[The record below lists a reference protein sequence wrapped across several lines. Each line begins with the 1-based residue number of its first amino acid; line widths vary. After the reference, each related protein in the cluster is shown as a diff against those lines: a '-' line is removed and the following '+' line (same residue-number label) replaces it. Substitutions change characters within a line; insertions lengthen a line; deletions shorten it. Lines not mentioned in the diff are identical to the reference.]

1 LFSVVK
7 TNMDDS
13 RLTNVSELSQFLQ
26 STQGFSLKL
35 EGLTETYQFI
45 DKTVDRFKYPSLKR
59 AGKRVV
65 LTYLRKVTLYKKAQL
80 MRLVK
85 RAVQGEL
92 KRKVYVRLHGSRTYT
107 PSDIKRLEETDV
119 LHLRLSGVA
128 TREIMRREAEV
139 FGHSKYANIAHVS
152 SSHLYNLR
160 ASPIY
165 KNAYINHTQARII
178 GIGETMKPENNNKPG
193 SIRLDTVH
201 QRDIYYINAV
211 DEITQ
216 WEVVICVPEISEAF
230 LEPMFH
236 YILEAFPFPIFN
248 FHSDRGSEFINHIVK
263 EILERLLI
271 RQTKS
276 RSRHSND
283 NALIESKNGSVIR
296 KNMGYSYINQEAASL
311 VNDYCQKYL
320 TPYLNYHRPCLFVT
334 EIRVDKAGRERPIYN
349 EAKVPYDKLK
359 QLSKDHRYTY
369 LKPGL
374 SFEELDKIALAQS
387 DNEFATILRKE
398 ERKLFENIGRIPPE
412 TK

>member
-1 LFSVVK
+1 
-7 TNMDDS
+7 MDDS

-26 STQGFSLKL
+26 STKGFSLKL
-35 EGLTETYQFI
+35 DGLAETYQFI
-45 DKTVDRFKYPSLKR
+45 DKTVDRFKYLSLNRREKQ
-59 AGKRVV
+59 VV

-80 MRLVK
+80 MRLVR
-85 RAVQGEL
+85 RATMGEL
-92 KRKVYVRLHGSRTYT
+92 KRKVYVRINGHRTYT
-107 PSDIKRLEETDV
+107 PTDIKLLEETDV

-139 FGHSKYANIAHVS
+139 FGHNKYGKIAKVS

-160 ASPIY
+160 ASSIY
-165 KNAYINHTQARII
+165 KNAYINHTKARQI
-178 GIGETMKPENNNKPG
+178 GIGLTMKPDNNNKPG

-216 WEVVICVPEISEAF
+216 WEVVICVPEISELF
-230 LEPMFH
+230 LQPMFH
-236 YILEAFPFPIFN
+236 YILDAFPFPIFN

-263 EILERLLI
+263 EILEKLLI
-271 RQTKS
+271 KQTKS

-296 KNMGYSYINQEAASL
+296 KNMGYSFIGQGSAEL
-311 VNDYCQKYL
+311 VNQYCQNYL
-320 TPYLNYHRPCLFVT
+320 TPYLNYHRPCLFIT
-334 EIRVDKAGRERPIYN
+334 EIQVDKQGREKPIYG

-359 QLSKDHRYTY
+359 QLSQDHHHSY

-374 SFEELDKIALAQS
+374 TFEELDKIALAQS

-398 ERKLFENIGRIPPE
+398 ERKLFEKIRRMPPE